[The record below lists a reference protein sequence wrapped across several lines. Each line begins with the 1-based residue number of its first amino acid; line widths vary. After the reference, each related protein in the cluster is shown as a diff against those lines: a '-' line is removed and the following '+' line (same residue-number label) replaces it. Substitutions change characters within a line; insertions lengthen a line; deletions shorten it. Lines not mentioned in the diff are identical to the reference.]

1 MYNKAL
7 DVLKIFNDHGYEA
20 YIVGGYPRDKILGI
34 DSNDIDICTSA
45 KPKEIMEIFKTD
57 KVNDISYGSVR
68 VIYKNVLFD
77 VTTFRKDIKYENNRK
92 PIKIKYVNDLK
103 KDLLRRDFTINT
115 ICIDSEGNII
125 DLLGAKNDLDNHLI
139 KTVGNPRYRLKE
151 DSLRI
156 LRAIRFASNL
166 DFQIDEKTK
175 YYIKKYAY
183 LLKNLSVSRKKEEL
197 DRILTSKN
205 KEIGRSLLV
214 NFGID
219 KYLGINNLADVI
231 LCDDIIGVWSQIDT
245 SISYPFSKLE
255 RTTIKKVKEMLN
267 LGINKMTV
275 YKYGLYISNVV
286 ANILGISYKEV
297 NEIYKNLAINS
308 VRDIDISALD
318 IASTLGKEPG
328 NYISLVLADL
338 EEKIVLGE
346 IDNNKDKII
355 KYIKNKY

>member
-1 MYNKAL
+1 M
-7 DVLKIFNDHGYEA
+7 
-20 YIVGGYPRDKILGI
+20 
-34 DSNDIDICTSA
+34 
-45 KPKEIMEIFKTD
+45 
-57 KVNDISYGSVR
+57 
-68 VIYKNVLFD
+68 
-77 VTTFRKDIKYENNRK
+77 
-92 PIKIKYVNDLK
+92 
-103 KDLLRRDFTINT
+103 
-115 ICIDSEGNII
+115 
-125 DLLGAKNDLDNHLI
+125 
-139 KTVGNPRYRLKE
+139 
-151 DSLRI
+151 
-156 LRAIRFASNL
+156 
-166 DFQIDEKTK
+166 
-175 YYIKKYAY
+175 
-183 LLKNLSVSRKKEEL
+183 LKNLSVSRKKEEL

-297 NEIYKNLAINS
+297 NEIHKNLAINS